1 MDQKE
6 IVQKSTTDSVVTV
19 KRILFF
25 LSRLSGEQLVEWFH
39 KMTPLEGEV
48 DVNKF
53 LSRNPYAQAIP
64 LNEKVNLE
72 KFREVFK
79 EYNITFAFKPIENGT
94 ELYVRSKDRKVTE
107 LACQKIFKDIITKKI
122 DITKYILKRESQTF
136 KEKLDM
142 TYKQLHKNTLLNK
155 KIEVGKSIKRKGR

>member
-1 MDQKE
+1 MEQKD
-6 IVQKSTTDSVVTV
+6 IVQKSTTFSAVTV
-19 KRILFF
+19 KNILLF
-25 LSRLSGEQLVEWFH
+25 LARLSGERLVEWFH

-53 LSRNPYAQAIP
+53 LSRNHDAQAIP

-122 DITKYILKRESQTF
+122 DITKYILKKNSQTF

-142 TYKQLHKNTLLNK
+142 TYKQLNKSTFSNK
-155 KIEVGKSIKRKGR
+155 KIEVGKSFKRKGK